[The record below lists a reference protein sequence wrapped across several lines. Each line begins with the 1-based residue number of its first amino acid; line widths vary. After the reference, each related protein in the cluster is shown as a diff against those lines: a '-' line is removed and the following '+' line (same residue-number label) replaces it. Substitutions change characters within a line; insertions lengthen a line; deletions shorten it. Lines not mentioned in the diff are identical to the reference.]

1 MLIDE
6 LKALAKKAELEGCVV
21 GVWAQ
26 SQDAEFQAVFE
37 SLRGNDNVNLTQ
49 VLVAIKS
56 HNTDLPFKR
65 TAFTNHMRGGCSCP
79 TA

>member
-37 SLRGNDNVNLTQ
+37 SLRGNTNVNLTQ
-49 VLVAIKS
+49 VLAAVKS
-56 HNTDLPFKR
+56 HNADLPFKR
-65 TAFTNHMRGGCSCP
+65 TAFTSHMRGGCACL